1 MVLLPNAVT
10 PETSTTNRLKE
21 KATMLIA
28 EELARARHEH
38 VARDVE
44 QIARARR
51 LIAARKARR
60 RAERAACVAREAAL
74 QASLAHSSLM

>member
-1 MVLLPNAVT
+1 MALPPSAVM
-10 PETSTTNRLKE
+10 PETTTSNGLKE

-38 VARDVE
+38 VVRDVE

>member
-1 MVLLPNAVT
+1 MVLPPNAVT
-10 PETSTTNRLKE
+10 PVASTTNRLRE
-21 KATMLIA
+21 KATMFIA

-38 VARDVE
+38 IVRDVE

>member
-1 MVLLPNAVT
+1 MVLLLDAVT
-10 PETSTTNRLKE
+10 PRTTTPIFLKE
-21 KATMLIA
+21 NATMMIA

-38 VARDVE
+38 VVRDVE

-51 LIAARKARR
+51 MIAARRARK